1 MFFFE
6 KKNQKT
12 FVSCGFGCGT
22 EASYN
27 VALLHRCDVQDI
39 TKGFSIKYPL

>member
-12 FVSCGFGCGT
+12 FVPWRGPCHTAHHQKIKVFCF
-22 EASYN
+22 
-27 VALLHRCDVQDI
+27 
-39 TKGFSIKYPL
+39 FSSEKKIFLPS